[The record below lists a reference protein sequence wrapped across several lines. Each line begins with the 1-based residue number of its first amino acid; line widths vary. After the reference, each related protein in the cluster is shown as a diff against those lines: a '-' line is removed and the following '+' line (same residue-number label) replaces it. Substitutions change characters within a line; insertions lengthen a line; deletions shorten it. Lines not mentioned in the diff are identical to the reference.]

1 MKKFC
6 LLLVCALLSGA
17 FALSTGA
24 YAQTQSPKFKSEEEQ
39 KAYEAYYNAV
49 YVEKNKLKGFDLA
62 KGFVE
67 KFPDSEVASFA
78 KGTIINKLGE
88 DFQTSLNSFY
98 QGAPDASK
106 LQALLSLG
114 DEYLKWQPDQVYVTA
129 HMALASSRAV
139 LSTVVKDLNRAKALA
154 EKSLALMESP
164 NPPANYP
171 AEQYGPLRENVL
183 AQSNQFLGYYELE
196 QPNPDLDRAI
206 AFLTKSSLVKNKD
219 GLGWK
224 DPNNYWL
231 RASAYQKKYSKLSN
245 EYRALTDEQKNAEQ
259 GKALLEQINPLIDKM
274 IDDYA
279 RVVAVAKAET
289 AKPLHDAAKESLDA
303 FWKYRYSN
311 LPNGQTDLIRHFDA
325 DPTVEA
331 PARTPAA
338 ATPDMSASAPPT
350 ATTSKPTLTAAPT
363 AGSKNGSKAAPAKS
377 KGKAAPAKKG
387 KKKR

>member
-6 LLLVCALLSGA
+6 QFLVCALLAGA
-17 FALSTGA
+17 FAMSA
-24 YAQTQSPKFKSEEEQ
+24 AVYAQSPKFGSEEEQ

-49 YVEKNKLKGFDLA
+49 YVEKNKTKGYELA
-62 KGFVE
+62 KAFVE
-67 KFPDSEVASFA
+67 KFPNSEVASFA

-88 DFQTSLNSFY
+88 DFQTALNSFY
-98 QGAPDASK
+98 QGTPDTSK
-106 LQALLSLG
+106 LQALLSIG
-114 DEYLKWQPDQVYVTA
+114 DEYLRWQPDQVYVTA
-129 HMALASSRAV
+129 HMALGSSRAV
-139 LSTVVKDLNRAKALA
+139 LSTVSKDLNRSKSLA

-171 AEQYGPLRENVL
+171 AELYGPLRESVL

-206 AFLTKSSLVKNKD
+206 AFLTKSTLVKNKE
-219 GLGWK
+219 GQGWK

-245 EYRALTDEQKNAEQ
+245 EYRALTDEQKSGEQ
-259 GKALLEQINPLIDKM
+259 GKALLEKINPLIDKM

-279 RVVAVAKAET
+279 RVVAVAARSET
-289 AKPLHDAAKESLDA
+289 AKPLHDAAKESLDQ

-311 LPNGQTDLIRHFDA
+311 LSNGQLDLIKHFEA

-338 ATPDMSASAPPT
+338 ASPDMSAGAPPT
-350 ATTSKPTLTAAPT
+350 ATTTKPTLTAAPT
-363 AGSKNGSKAAPAKS
+363 AGSKNGSKAAPAKG
-377 KGKAAPAKKG
+377 KAKAAPAKK
-387 KKKR
+387 KKRR